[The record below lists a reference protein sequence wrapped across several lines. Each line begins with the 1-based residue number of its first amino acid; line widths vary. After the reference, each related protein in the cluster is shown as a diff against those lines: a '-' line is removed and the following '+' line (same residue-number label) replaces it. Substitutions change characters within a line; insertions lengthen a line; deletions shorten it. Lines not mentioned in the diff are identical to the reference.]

1 MPITTHFRS
10 DGGATWLN
18 LLATQGQSFGPRPVE
33 RLPTPSAA
41 EEWLNH
47 FGLPLSEAVSES
59 GLGELV
65 QLREALRELA
75 MATVA
80 DREPSAE
87 ATTIVEA
94 VAGNPAAPSFP
105 SMLGD
110 RSLSLQAALAAIA
123 IQALVAL
130 AGPDRQYLTSCAE
143 EDCRWVFLDTSGRRH
158 WCPSP
163 ACASRGRVRA
173 HRARRATAER
183 ATADEPPAIERGRE
197 V

>member
-1 MPITTHFRS
+1 MPTTTDFRS

-18 LLATQGQSFGPRPVE
+18 LLATQGQSFGPRPIE

-41 EEWLNH
+41 EEWFSR
-47 FGLPLSEAVSES
+47 FGLPISEALSDDD
-59 GLGELV
+59 LGERV

-75 MATVA
+75 MAAVA

-87 ATTIVEA
+87 ATSIVDAAA
-94 VAGNPAAPSFP
+94 VNPAAASFP
-105 SMLGD
+105 SQLRG
-110 RSLSLQAALAAIA
+110 RSLSPQAAMAAIA
-123 IQALVAL
+123 TQALVTL

-143 EDCRWVFLDTSGRRH
+143 DDCRWVFLDTSGRRH

-183 ATADEPPAIERGRE
+183 ASTASIVAE
-197 V
+197 